1 MVVYSKHVGKTIKNS
16 AGNTI
21 MYNMDGSSPSGFT
34 NSTFCGMSCSTLP
47 SPTPNPT
54 PTPTPPNTVVDYSKV
69 VVKSLK
75 DLFA

>member
-1 MVVYSKHVGKTIKNS
+1 
-16 AGNTI
+16 

-34 NSTFCGMSCSTLP
+34 NSTFCGMSCSTPP
-47 SPTPNPT
+47 SPTPNPDPTPNPTPTPDPTPNPT
-54 PTPTPPNTVVDYSKV
+54 PTPTPTPTVVDYSKV

>member
-1 MVVYSKHVGKTIKNS
+1 VSVYSKHAGKSIKNS
-16 AGNTI
+16 AGNTV

-34 NSTFCGMSCSTLP
+34 NSTFSGMSCSTLP
-47 SPTPNPT
+47 SPAPT
-54 PTPTPPNTVVDYSKV
+54 PTPTPTPTVVDYSKV